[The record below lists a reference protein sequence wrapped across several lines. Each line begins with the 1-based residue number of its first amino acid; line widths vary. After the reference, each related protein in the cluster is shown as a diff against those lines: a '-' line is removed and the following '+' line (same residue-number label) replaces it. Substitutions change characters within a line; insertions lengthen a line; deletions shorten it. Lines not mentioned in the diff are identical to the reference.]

1 MRRGTFTRAR
11 KHTYLCQ
18 LLKKKNLCPTPIPV
32 ALLPMKVE
40 FYGHVRQYHNI
51 KQEIDANIQ
60 TVLESGQY
68 VMGPMLKKFEAELAA
83 YHGTKYAIGLGNG
96 TDAIWLALMALGIG
110 PGDEVIT
117 HPNTFFAT
125 AEAIWIAGA
134 TAVFVDCC
142 PDSKCIDP
150 AKIEAAITPKTKAI
164 IPVHLYGQC
173 ADMVAVK
180 KIADKHGL
188 KVIEDNAQAIGA
200 AGPNFKIGQLSDAAT
215 TSFIIQKNLGTFG
228 DGGALVTNN
237 AEIDAT
243 VRKLRNHGSTA
254 RNVHSYGFNSRLDD
268 LHAGV
273 LSAKLKH
280 IDAWNDLRRK
290 WAARYTAGLK
300 DCKTFDLP
308 VELPGYRHV
317 FHLYVVET
325 KKPEWRD
332 QLVDFLV
339 KEGVD
344 AKTHYSIAIHKQ
356 AGYPWGKGA
365 RIVGS
370 VANAEANAACC
381 VSLPMFPELT
391 AEEVDYVIAKV
402 KEWDAKFALQAPAG
416 KGPA

>member
-1 MRRGTFTRAR
+1 
-11 KHTYLCQ
+11 
-18 LLKKKNLCPTPIPV
+18 
-32 ALLPMKVE
+32 MKVA

-51 KQEIDANIQ
+51 KSEIDKNIK

-68 VMGPMLKKFEAELAA
+68 VMGPMLKKFESELAA
-83 YHGTKYAIGLGNG
+83 YHGTKHAVGVGNG
-96 TDAIWLALMALGIG
+96 TDAIWLALMALDIG

-142 PDSKCIDP
+142 PDSKCICPD
-150 AKIEAAITPKTKAI
+150 AIEAAITPKTKAI

-173 ADMVAVK
+173 ADMVAIS
-180 KIADKHGL
+180 KIARKHKL

-200 AGPNFKIGQLSDAAT
+200 RGPKFKIGQLSDAAT

-228 DGGALVTNN
+228 DSGALVTNN
-237 AEIDAT
+237 ARIDAA
-243 VRKLRNHGSTA
+243 VRRLRNHGSTA

-268 LHAGV
+268 IHAGI

-280 IDAWNDLRRK
+280 IDDWNDQRRK
-290 WAARYTAGLK
+290 WAARYTKALK
-300 DCKTFDLP
+300 GCKTFDLP
-308 VELPGYRHV
+308 VQLKGYRHV
-317 FHLYVVET
+317 FHLYVIEL

-332 QLVDFLV
+332 QLLDHLV
-339 KEGVD
+339 KNGVD

-356 AGYPWGKGA
+356 AGYPWGKKA

-381 VSLPMFPELT
+381 ISLPMFPELK
-391 AEEVDYVIAKV
+391 EKEVDYVVAKV
-402 KEWDAKFALQAPAG
+402 KEWDAKFACQATAG
-416 KGPA
+416 KGPAQAGACCCCCK